1 MSWDYLLVQ
10 ATNGAVIGVI
20 YALIAV
26 GVTLIFSILKIVNF
40 AHGDLYMLGGYCA
53 YFVIE
58 GLGFPPLAAMVVA
71 MGALFVG
78 AIVLERFMLTPLY
91 SDATERKD
99 EYGLIVTFGLAYFL
113 RNSAVIAF
121 GPFPLKPPS
130 FIPGVQRLG
139 NLVVTNDRL
148 VAAGVGI
155 VLIAA
160 LLYFMKRTI
169 WGQALDA
176 VSQSRDSAAIVGINA
191 RRFNSFAFGIGAALA
206 AAARHGRAAQ
216 HPRLRHRDPG
226 RHGLGER
233 QHHRGHPARGVREP
247 LHRVLSGS
255 DAGVRLHERVR
266 RSGADGRPHL
276 PAAGAVRPPPPA
288 DGVARRA
295 GAAAGLYP
303 ARPRRAGARRCR
315 PPERLLAARRH
326 HRDVLRHPRRELVAA
341 RRLRGP
347 VLAEPHRLRV
357 DRGLHLGPAG
367 EVAGHPGAPGHGRR
381 RPHVLRARRGHRLGV
396 PADERALSRDLHARV
411 LGDRAHRDLDRGRR
425 DRGHGRLAHRPP
437 VPERHAPAL

>member
-1 MSWDYLLVQ
+1 MSWDYLFVQ
-10 ATNGAVIGVI
+10 AANGAVIGVI

-53 YFVIE
+53 YYVIE
-58 GLGFPPLAAMVVA
+58 YLGVPPLLAMVVA
-71 MGALFVG
+71 MASLFVG
-78 AIVLERFMLTPLY
+78 AIVLERLMLTPLY

-139 NLVVTNDRL
+139 NLIVTNDRL

-206 AAARHGRAAQ
+206 AAAGALVAPIFSLAPDMGVLPNIHAYVIVILGGMGSVSGSIIAG
-216 HPRLRHRDPG
+216 LL
-226 RHGLGER
+226 LGESENLFTAFFPDPTR
-233 QHHRGHPARGVREP
+233 AFAYTNAFGV
-247 LHRVLSGS
+247 LVLM
-255 DAGVRLHERVR
+255 VVLVF
-266 RSGADGRPHL
+266 RPQ
-276 PAAGAVRPPPPA
+276 
-288 DGVARRA
+288 
-295 GAAAGLYP
+295 GLF
-303 ARPRRAGARRCR
+303 G
-315 PPERLLAARRH
+315 RRH
-326 HRDVLRHPRRELVAA
+326 LRME
-341 RRLRGP
+341 
-347 VLAEPHRLRV
+347 
-357 DRGLHLGPAG
+357 
-367 EVAGHPGAPGHGRR
+367 
-381 RPHVLRARRGHRLGV
+381 
-396 PADERALSRDLHARV
+396 
-411 LGDRAHRDLDRGRR
+411 
-425 DRGHGRLAHRPP
+425 
-437 VPERHAPAL
+437 

>member
-1 MSWDYLLVQ
+1 MSWDYLFVQ
-10 ATNGAVIGVI
+10 AANGAVIGVI

-53 YFVIE
+53 YYVIE
-58 GLGFPPLAAMVVA
+58 YLGFPPLIAMVVA
-71 MGALFVG
+71 MAALFLG
-78 AIVLERFMLTPLY
+78 AIVLERLMLTPLY

-139 NLVVTNDRL
+139 NLIVTNDRL
-148 VAAGVGI
+148 VAAGIGI

-206 AAARHGRAAQ
+206 AAAGALVAPIFSLAPDMGVLPNIHAYVIVILGGMGSVSGSIIAGV
-216 HPRLRHRDPG
+216 L
-226 RHGLGER
+226 LGESENLFTAFFPDPTR
-233 QHHRGHPARGVREP
+233 A
-247 LHRVLSGS
+247 L
-255 DAGVRLHERVR
+255 AYTN
-266 RSGADGRPHL
+266 AF
-276 PAAGAVRPPPPA
+276 
-288 DGVARRA
+288 GVAVLMIVLIVKPT
-295 GAAAGLYP
+295 GLF
-303 ARPRRAGARRCR
+303 G
-315 PPERLLAARRH
+315 RRH
-326 HRDVLRHPRRELVAA
+326 LRME
-341 RRLRGP
+341 
-347 VLAEPHRLRV
+347 
-357 DRGLHLGPAG
+357 
-367 EVAGHPGAPGHGRR
+367 
-381 RPHVLRARRGHRLGV
+381 
-396 PADERALSRDLHARV
+396 
-411 LGDRAHRDLDRGRR
+411 
-425 DRGHGRLAHRPP
+425 
-437 VPERHAPAL
+437 

>member
-1 MSWDYLLVQ
+1 MSWDYLFVQ
-10 ATNGAVIGVI
+10 AANGAVIGVI

-53 YFVIE
+53 YYVIE
-58 GLGFPPLAAMVVA
+58 YLGFPPLIAMVVA

-78 AIVLERFMLTPLY
+78 AIVLERLMLTPLY

-113 RNSAVIAF
+113 RNTAVIAF

-139 NLVVTNDRL
+139 GLVVTNDRL

-206 AAARHGRAAQ
+206 AAAGALVAPIFSLAPDMGVLPNIHAFVIVILRGLAENLFTAFFPDPTRALAYTNAF
-216 HPRLRHRDPG
+216 
-226 RHGLGER
+226 GL
-233 QHHRGHPARGVREP
+233 
-247 LHRVLSGS
+247 LVLMI
-255 DAGVRLHERVR
+255 VLVF
-266 RSGADGRPHL
+266 RPQ
-276 PAAGAVRPPPPA
+276 GFF
-288 DGVARRA
+288 G
-295 GAAAGLYP
+295 
-303 ARPRRAGARRCR
+303 
-315 PPERLLAARRH
+315 RRH
-326 HRDVLRHPRRELVAA
+326 LR
-341 RRLRGP
+341 
-347 VLAEPHRLRV
+347 
-357 DRGLHLGPAG
+357 
-367 EVAGHPGAPGHGRR
+367 
-381 RPHVLRARRGHRLGV
+381 
-396 PADERALSRDLHARV
+396 
-411 LGDRAHRDLDRGRR
+411 
-425 DRGHGRLAHRPP
+425 
-437 VPERHAPAL
+437 